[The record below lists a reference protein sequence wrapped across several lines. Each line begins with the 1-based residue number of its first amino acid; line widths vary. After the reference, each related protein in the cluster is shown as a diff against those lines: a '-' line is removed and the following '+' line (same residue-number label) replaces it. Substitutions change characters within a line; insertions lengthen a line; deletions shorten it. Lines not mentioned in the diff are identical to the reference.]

1 MRDGSP
7 AETSQ
12 LTVADTERESV
23 LAPGLPV
30 PRFAASTD
38 TREGRAMSDR
48 SPVPAIVGSLA
59 AGGILAIALVLGTA
73 SGASEPVITGSV
85 LFAFGVG
92 WALIALLSSRFSAQP
107 QRWTLVPAAFLGLI
121 GLALIVFQPGPA
133 TMDLLSWLWPPALAI
148 LAVWMVIQ
156 VRRHLRGRGR
166 WLVFPVIG
174 ALLLLALGGG
184 LTTASAAT
192 RQAVPAR
199 AGQLVDVGG
208 HRLYIECTGSGSP
221 TVVLQSGLGAS
232 SADWARIARVVAG
245 STRVCAYDRAGHGRS
260 DDVPSAQDGLAL
272 AADLQTLLDR
282 AGVAKP
288 YVLVGHSSG
297 GPYVRTFAAQH
308 PDEVAGMVL
317 IDAQPADAFT
327 ALPDYPG
334 IYQSLRTVSTLAPSL
349 ARIGLLG
356 LVVGLPLDEATPRAA
371 RMQRDEFAALP
382 TALEQA
388 ADLTSLGDRPLIVV
402 TAGSE
407 QQAGWLA
414 AQDGMPRLSSTSV
427 HRLIAAATHNS
438 LITGADAG
446 ASSQAILDVLAAVRD
461 GTPLR

>member
-1 MRDGSP
+1 M
-7 AETSQ
+7 TSLDSGHVLNRIRAGLAMNVQ
-12 LTVADTERESV
+12 QSSTSTRSAV
-23 LAPGLPV
+23 LAIL
-30 PRFAASTD
+30 ASL
-38 TREGRAMSDR
+38 
-48 SPVPAIVGSLA
+48 V
-59 AGGILAIALVLGTA
+59 AGALLAIALLLGLA
-73 SGASEPVITGSV
+73 SGASEPMITGSV
-85 LFAFGVG
+85 MLAFGLG
-92 WALIALLSSRFSAQP
+92 WGLMAFLPPRYSAQP
-107 QRWTLVPAAFLGLI
+107 KPWMVVPALFLGVT
-121 GLALIVFQPGPA
+121 GLVMMVFQPGPA
-133 TMDLLSWLWPPALAI
+133 AMDLLSWIWPPALAV
-148 LAVWMVIQ
+148 LAVWMILQ
-156 VRRHLRGRGR
+156 VRRNLRGRGR
-166 WLVFPVIG
+166 WLVFPVIATLLLVAVGG
-174 ALLLLALGGG
+174 ALA
-184 LTTASAAT
+184 TVSAAT
-192 RQAVPAR
+192 PGTAQTA
-199 AGQLVDVGG
+199 AGQMVDVGG

-221 TVVLQSGLGAS
+221 TVVLQAGLGAS

-388 ADLTSLGDRPLIVV
+388 KGLTSLGDRPLIVV
-402 TAGSE
+402 TAGFD

-414 AQDGMPRLSSTSV
+414 AQDLMPALSTASA
-427 HRLIAAATHNS
+427 HRVMPAATHNS
-438 LITGADAG
+438 LVTGADAG
-446 ASSQAILDVLAAVRD
+446 ASSQAILDVVAAIRG
-461 GTPLR
+461 GTPPR